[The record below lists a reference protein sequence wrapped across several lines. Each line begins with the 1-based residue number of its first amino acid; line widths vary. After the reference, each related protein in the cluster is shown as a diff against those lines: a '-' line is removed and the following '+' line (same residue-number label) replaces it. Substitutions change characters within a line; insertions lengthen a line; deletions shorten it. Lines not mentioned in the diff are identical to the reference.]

1 MTPGMAP
8 GTMPCNM
15 AMLPPQRGP
24 TPPGPP
30 GPPGPGRPK
39 VAKPRDN
46 RSPAEIKEELLKLG
60 IDTKGV
66 VATRDMLLK
75 LHETEAFVRRA
86 EATKKLSRY
95 PEEKLLSC
103 FTEGLAPGSEAF
115 LKMLEAGADP
125 NTVSTGSG
133 SGFAVG
139 MTPLLAA
146 SSWGKVDGVRLL
158 IAAGADLHVRTPN
171 MQQTAMH
178 LVAGGNIES
187 WGVDKTMGLLR
198 LLVQKAP
205 ELLSEKNA
213 QGKTPLDCAKYEL
226 MVPN

>member
-1 MTPGMAP
+1 MSYLNVTI
-8 GTMPCNM
+8 
-15 AMLPPQRGP
+15 
-24 TPPGPP
+24 
-30 GPPGPGRPK
+30 
-39 VAKPRDN
+39 
-46 RSPAEIKEELLKLG
+46 EG
-60 IDTKGV
+60 IHIGSINKNGIEWP
-66 VATRDMLLK
+66 LI
-75 LHETEAFVRRA
+75 AFGGFR
-86 EATKKLSRY
+86 
-95 PEEKLLSC
+95 
-103 FTEGLAPGSEAF
+103 F

-146 SSWGKVDGVRLL
+146 SSWGKVDAVRLL

-187 WGVDKTMGLLR
+187 CGVDKTMGLLR
-198 LLVQKAP
+198 LLVQKAERCQKWFRGFMRDQLRFRKFMRAQGLAASRTDLDQLHPLPVFNTGDIFRCFVPRNPAHFQAP

-213 QGKTPLDCAKYEL
+213 QGKTPLDCAKYEKKRQQDAYL
-226 MVPN
+226 SSLPR